1 MILLTILLACGSESS
16 DNVTG
21 ETATKSDTE
30 ETTTVASP
38 ADSTTTSEVVNATN
52 ITTATSP
59 KKEEISADDESLKDK
74 TSE

>member
-21 ETATKSDTE
+21 ETATKSDAE
-30 ETTTVASP
+30 ETTTVVSP
-38 ADSTTTSEVVNATN
+38 ADSTTSEIVNATN
-52 ITTATSP
+52 ITTATST
-59 KKEEISADDESLKDK
+59 KKEEILTDDESLKDK